1 MTVGGAAVAVALR
14 WRRGKVKKGLGSVC
28 HSIFTF
34 SAMVGITWINKIS
47 RTDTVAVKFVAGIH
61 KGKEG
66 TIVQTG
72 FSEQKVMF
80 YKILLEGDRR
90 VLMQVNQQDVQILY
104 DKDSQVCV
112 A

>member
-1 MTVGGAAVAVALR
+1 
-14 WRRGKVKKGLGSVC
+14 
-28 HSIFTF
+28 
-34 SAMVGITWINKIS
+34 MVGITWINKMS

-72 FSEQKVMF
+72 FSEQSVMF
-80 YKILLEGDRR
+80 YKILLGGDRR
-90 VLMQVNQQDVQILY
+90 VLMQVRHQDVKILY
-104 DKDSQVCV
+104 EKDWQVCV

>member
-1 MTVGGAAVAVALR
+1 
-14 WRRGKVKKGLGSVC
+14 
-28 HSIFTF
+28 
-34 SAMVGITWINKIS
+34 MVGITWINKMR

-72 FSEQKVMF
+72 LSEQSVMF
-80 YKILLEGDRR
+80 YKIWLGGDRR
-90 VLMQVNQQDVQILY
+90 VLMQVKQSDVEILY
-104 DKDSQVCV
+104 EKDWQVCV

>member
-1 MTVGGAAVAVALR
+1 
-14 WRRGKVKKGLGSVC
+14 
-28 HSIFTF
+28 
-34 SAMVGITWINKIS
+34 MVGITWINKMN

-72 FSEQKVMF
+72 LSEQSVMF
-80 YKILLEGDRR
+80 YKILLGGDRR
-90 VLMQVNQQDVQILY
+90 VLMQVKHQDVKILY
-104 DKDSQVCV
+104 DKDWQVCV